1 MTDIG
6 EFVLAAKLS
15 CESCEFAAEN
25 VSDAMVHALTGHT
38 VSGETPDGDTVTIS
52 TEPFD
57 ED

>member
-1 MTDIG
+1 MTDIST
-6 EFVLAAKLS
+6 FVLQAKLS

-38 VSGETPDGDTVTIS
+38 VSGETPEGDTVTIS
-52 TEPFD
+52 TEPYE